1 MDKKIVLE
9 RTAEFVVLAVGG
21 IFIGFLLMVVYNL
34 LPGIGAAV
42 VDTWRSAHL
51 GSLILGAVVG
61 ALAIIIMAE
70 IERRSNEV
78 QKVLGEL
85 DKWHRIV
92 LLLLAYSVLVVGLM
106 LVLALVWMVL
116 SFLYYCLSSI

>member
-9 RTAEFVVLAVGG
+9 RTAEFVVLAIGG
-21 IFIGFLLMVVYNL
+21 VFIGFFLMVIYNL

-42 VDTWRSAHL
+42 VETWKSAHL
-51 GSLILGAVVG
+51 GYLVLGSVVG

-70 IERRSNEV
+70 VERRSAEV

-85 DKWHRIV
+85 DKWHRLV
-92 LLLLAYSVLVVGLM
+92 LLLLAYFVLVVW
-106 LVLALVWMVL
+106 LVLIVIIVWALL
-116 SFLYYCLSSI
+116 SVLYYGLSSI